1 MFVNVQRHQNS
12 LFFFFFFFLH
22 ACNVQWR
29 TMAPKERR
37 GELRS
42 GTNKASQTTRHPQW
56 IRKGRKEGKKEKR
69 RKKKKVISKII
80 LSQSPYLTPKPASQ
94 NHWQPESPQVKPQSS
109 QIAMRIQDG
118 GNRGGG
124 KNMADY
130 DAALAAGS
138 GRRSG

>member
-1 MFVNVQRHQNS
+1 MRVMSNG
-12 LFFFFFFFLH
+12 
-22 ACNVQWR
+22 VQWP
-29 TMAPKERR
+29 PK
-37 GELRS
+37 S
-42 GTNKASQTTRHPQW
+42 GVESFVQVQTRLARPPDTRN
-56 IRKGRKEGKKEKR
+56 GFVKEGKKERKKKR